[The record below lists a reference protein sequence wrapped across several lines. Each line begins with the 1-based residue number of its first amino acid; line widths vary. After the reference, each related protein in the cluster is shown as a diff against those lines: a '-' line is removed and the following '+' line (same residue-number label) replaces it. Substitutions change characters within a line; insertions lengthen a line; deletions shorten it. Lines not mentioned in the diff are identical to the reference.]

1 MAKITNTI
9 EKQIVDENGQ
19 VRESETT
26 KTINW
31 GKEPNYVKVYLED
44 ILYLSDLPK
53 GYNSVLWAFIKRM
66 GYGNQLVLN
75 AALKRMIA
83 EEVNLSV
90 SSVNNALTKFVKG
103 NLLSRI
109 DTGIYLV
116 NPQLF
121 GKGEWK
127 DISKIRLSA
136 TYDLKGRT
144 IMAEIE
150 RNEQL
155 EKATRI
161 GDLEF
166 EKGAAERKKL
176 RDEQEAVELDELQ
189 EEELSPGEH
198 FFDDSS
204 NDENFEVY
212 LD

>member
-1 MAKITNTI
+1 MGIVIITTNHYNDVTGYFIMILNKGVLKMARVTNTI
-9 EKQIVDENGQ
+9 LKQTIDENGQ
-19 VRESETT
+19 VRETE
-26 KTINW
+26 KNQTINW
-31 GKEPNYVKVYLED
+31 GKEPNYVKLYLDD

-53 GYNSVLWAFIKRM
+53 GYNSILYAFIKRM

-83 EEVNLSV
+83 EEIGLSV
-90 SSVNNALTKFVKG
+90 SSINNALSKFVKG
-103 NLLSRI
+103 KLLKRI

-150 RNEQL
+150 KDKLDAAQ
-155 EKATRI
+155 
-161 GDLEF
+161 DFYDEF
-166 EKGAAERKKL
+166 EESKE
-176 RDEQEAVELDELQ
+176 
-189 EEELSPGEH
+189 EEEL
-198 FFDDSS
+198 
-204 NDENFEVY
+204 VY
-212 LD
+212 HE